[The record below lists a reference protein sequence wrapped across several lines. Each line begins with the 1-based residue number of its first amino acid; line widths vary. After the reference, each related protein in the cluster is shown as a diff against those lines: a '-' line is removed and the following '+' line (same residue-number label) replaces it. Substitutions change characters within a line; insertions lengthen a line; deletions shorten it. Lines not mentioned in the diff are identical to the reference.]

1 MTENPNR
8 VNNPPQIIIERINDH
23 SIVAHIPGADLPFRT
38 DEKGVAWVEAEAL
51 GVWVGYAHP
60 ADARK
65 LAARLRKSGVLN
77 DSEVFA
83 TVAETSRAGGRPAR
97 ELWLTREGALKFA
110 ARSDTPRAIALL
122 ALIVDTFVAVMDAAR
137 RVREASRH
145 PSNDNAKSIEEV
157 RALRDEL
164 ARLRAQVRSQA
175 YPWGS
180 EARVNLLRA
189 MCSTLAGVWCRLDP
203 NTTPAAE
210 RSRVQMKM
218 RSAIGY
224 APGRGHTLQL
234 LTTDEFERAVR
245 WLHSELEDAARRLP
259 TENTRQLALPA
270 RAKR

>member
-1 MTENPNR
+1 M
-8 VNNPPQIIIERINDH
+8 
-23 SIVAHIPGADLPFRT
+23 
-38 DEKGVAWVEAEAL
+38 
-51 GVWVGYAHP
+51 WVGYAHP

-65 LAARLRKSGVLN
+65 LATRLRKSGVLN

-122 ALIVDTFVAVMDAAR
+122 DLIVRVFVAVMDGTR
-137 RVREASRH
+137 R
-145 PSNDNAKSIEEV
+145 PSNDNAKPISTEEV
-157 RALRDEL
+157 QALRDEI
-164 ARLRAQVRSQA
+164 ARLRASANSNA

-203 NTTPAAE
+203 NATPAAE

-224 APGRGHTLQL
+224 APGRGHSLQM

-259 TENTRQLALPA
+259 KSEQLTLPA
-270 RAKR
+270 RTKR